1 MSRKQRII
9 ISITGIVLVSLIL
22 IGLTY
27 GYYMTKINGNNNNK
41 SISVVTANILLEY
54 ADVNDELITDSAV
67 EPGKSWTKTF
77 VATNKGNKTVTY
89 GVALEN
95 VVNQF

>member
-1 MSRKQRII
+1 MKKYVFSWEKRSDRMSRKQRII

-27 GYYMTKINGNNNNK
+27 GYYLTKIKGNTNSK
-41 SISVVTANILLEY
+41 SISVVTANLLLEY

-67 EPGKSWTKTF
+67 
-77 VATNKGNKTVTY
+77 
-89 GVALEN
+89 
-95 VVNQF
+95 